1 MKRNHWLVG
10 RSPNSLITGF
20 RKFVNSIC
28 EKKISRNPMEKKIS
42 GGKICVSSPV
52 LGTKFSNEDDDYRLE
67 EEFPN
72 AHFSTT
78 PCFWN

>member
-1 MKRNHWLVG
+1 MV
-10 RSPNSLITGF
+10 
-20 RKFVNSIC
+20 V
-28 EKKISRNPMEKKIS
+28 EKVILGKKDLSRNPMEKKIS
-42 GGKICVSSPV
+42 GKICVSSPQLL